1 MYIYI
6 HLYMY
11 MYIHIR
17 KFYDVSNKLICVLI
31 VIIFQ
36 YIRYILRTYAWKKK
50 IKIIVSIHVN
60 VPISGGNYT

>member
-6 HLYMY
+6 Y
-11 MYIHIR
+11 IR

-36 YIRYILRTYAWKKK
+36 HDTFILRAKKK
-50 IKIIVSIHVN
+50 KNWNNSK
-60 VPISGGNYT
+60 YTCKRIYK

>member
-6 HLYMY
+6 Y
-11 MYIHIR
+11 IR

-36 YIRYILRTYAWKKK
+36 HDTFILRAKKKK
-50 IKIIVSIHVN
+50 IEIIVSIHVN
-60 VPISGGNYT
+60 VSISRRNYT